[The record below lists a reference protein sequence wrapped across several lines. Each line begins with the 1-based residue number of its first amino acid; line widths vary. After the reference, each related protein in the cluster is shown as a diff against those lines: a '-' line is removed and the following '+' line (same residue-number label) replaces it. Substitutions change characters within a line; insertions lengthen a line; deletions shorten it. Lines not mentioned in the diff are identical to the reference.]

1 MLDRGIPFAIL
12 TIRTPGASWREV
24 AMINTLAFGV
34 VALAV
39 SVNVAAAASVATSD
53 RKDFQLLK
61 DIATSVDRYT
71 QFTIFDD
78 VSARVKDGH
87 VTLSGKVTMPYK
99 RDDIERRV
107 SKVNGVVGV
116 RDEIAVL
123 PVSTFDDELRF
134 KIARSIYGHSNFW
147 NYAIMP
153 NPPIH
158 IVVEHGRVTL
168 TGVVNSEVDRMLA
181 RSLASQFNAFSVT
194 SDLKTDAEVRAAL
207 EKDAVEKSDKSQ

>member
-1 MLDRGIPFAIL
+1 MPAG
-12 TIRTPGASWREV
+12 SWREV
-24 AMINTLAFGV
+24 LMINTLAFSV
-34 VALAV
+34 MALVV
-39 SVNVAAAASVATSD
+39 SVNVAAAASVDAAD
-53 RKDFQLLK
+53 RKDFQVLK
-61 DIATSVDRYT
+61 DVATSVDRYS

-87 VTLSGKVTMPYK
+87 VTLSGKVTMPFK

-107 SKVNGVVGV
+107 SKVAGVVDL
-116 RDEIAVL
+116 RDEITVL
-123 PVSTFDDELRF
+123 PVSTFDDDLRF

-181 RSLASQFNAFSVT
+181 RSLASQSNAFSVT
-194 SDLKTDAEVRAAL
+194 NDLKTDAEVKEAL
-207 EKDAVEKSDKSQ
+207 EKVE